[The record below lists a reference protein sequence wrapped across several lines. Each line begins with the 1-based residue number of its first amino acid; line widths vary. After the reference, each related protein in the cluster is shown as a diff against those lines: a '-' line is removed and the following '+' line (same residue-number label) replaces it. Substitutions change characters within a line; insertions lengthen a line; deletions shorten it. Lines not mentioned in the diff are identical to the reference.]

1 MEAFSICQRLPCQER
16 LPRLG
21 KWHENAERGVAGERS
36 SPERSNLNYGVE
48 IMKAFITVMGHD
60 TVGVVAKVSTL
71 CSELNI
77 NIEDVTQSILQGMF
91 AMIMLVDI
99 SKCSVSHEEL
109 HQRMD
114 ALAKEM
120 GMQINLTRQEVF
132 DAMHT
137 I

>member
-1 MEAFSICQRLPCQER
+1 
-16 LPRLG
+16 
-21 KWHENAERGVAGERS
+21 
-36 SPERSNLNYGVE
+36 
-48 IMKAFITVMGHD
+48 MKAFITVIGRD
-60 TVGVVAKVSTL
+60 TVGVIAKVSGL
-71 CSELNI
+71 CSELGI

-99 SKCSVSHEEL
+99 SRCNVSHEEL
-109 HQRMD
+109 HQRID
-114 ALAKEM
+114 ALGREM